1 MPKYSAIFHTSSMIE
16 IIPNQSKKKIE
27 PLLLIKYS
35 KNSEMKKKLKE
46 LFQSVAQKGLK
57 GTSMENYK
65 DLVIYRVFK
74 IDQGQLFS
82 TQNSKSNVYNVL
94 TFTKIQLQYFA
105 QALEII
111 RRCKHNM
118 QQMLQKLPFSQI
130 SVKIGEMSQHLGT
143 NRELH
148 DSVFWWLFICNS
160 QYYFPGTF
168 QTKILYKYNSMY

>member
-1 MPKYSAIFHTSSMIE
+1 
-16 IIPNQSKKKIE
+16 
-27 PLLLIKYS
+27 
-35 KNSEMKKKLKE
+35 
-46 LFQSVAQKGLK
+46 
-57 GTSMENYK
+57 MENYK
-65 DLVIYRVFK
+65 DLVKYRVFK

-160 QYYFPGTF
+160 QYFPGTF
-168 QTKILYKYNSMY
+168 QTQILYRFNSMQFEIIEPFPKILLLNNITTMADPVNVLMSTFPAHEMSLFEFSPRGCLF